1 MVKIFWE
8 FCLNFSKIPAKSAI
22 NLKEVLTLYH
32 AKVMVA

>member
-1 MVKIFWE
+1 MVKIFG
-8 FCLNFSKIPAKSAI
+8 NFALILQKIPAKSAI